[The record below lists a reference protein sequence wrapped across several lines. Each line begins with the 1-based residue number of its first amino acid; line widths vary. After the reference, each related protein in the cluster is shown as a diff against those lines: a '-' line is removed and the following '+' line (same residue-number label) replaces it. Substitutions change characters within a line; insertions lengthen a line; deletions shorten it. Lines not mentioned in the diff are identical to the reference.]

1 MYDIYLDRMLIPIN
15 PEKISIKS
23 KNKNELIELINSSEL
38 NLLKSEGLKDISFS
52 FSIPAFKYPFRNT
65 LSSWHNPNYYIDK
78 LKRLK
83 ANRKPFQFIITRRY
97 PTGKSYFNTNI
108 KVSLESYEISDNAD
122 DFMDV
127 TIDVELKE
135 YRPLKTTTLDLLQDK
150 VSAYVTVPR
159 EVTKILDQVVT
170 TKEGELLWNVVR
182 KRMGGVEK
190 MAEVMT
196 LNGLKHAS
204 DFVGGMVLKLP

>member
-52 FSIPAFKYPFRNT
+52 FSIPAFKYPF
-65 LSSWHNPNYYIDK
+65 IDK

-83 ANRKPFQFIITRRY
+83 SNRKPFQFIITRRY

-122 DFMDV
+122 DFMDL

-135 YRPLKTTTLDLLQDK
+135 YRPLKITTLDLLQDK

-159 EVTKILDQVVT
+159 EVTKVFDQVVS